1 MRCDGLR
8 RGRTL
13 NSPRCVPD
21 STDLRQSVAALM
33 SALGNIEGAKAAQG
47 DVQAINCLA
56 DSPKAI
62 SNVLTNKA
70 IGQGWLLSV
79 VPFSVSGKPRM
90 AEIVRSILSM

>member
-33 SALGNIEGAKAAQG
+33 SAPGKQNHACLYCRVARSPTMARLASAKFG
-47 DVQAINCLA
+47 
-56 DSPKAI
+56 PRP
-62 SNVLTNKA
+62 
-70 IGQGWLLSV
+70 LSHT
-79 VPFSVSGKPRM
+79 SKRGS
-90 AEIVRSILSM
+90 ST